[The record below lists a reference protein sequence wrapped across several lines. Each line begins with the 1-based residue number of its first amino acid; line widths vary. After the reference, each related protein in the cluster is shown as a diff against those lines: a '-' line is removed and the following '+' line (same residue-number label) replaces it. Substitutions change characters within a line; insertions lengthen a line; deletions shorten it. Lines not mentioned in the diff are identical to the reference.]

1 MGARLRKGVLVV
13 CVVCAVSVPTAWA
26 AAAPQDQTQP
36 SVDDLQKQLDLL
48 KKQKEVLDAQKD
60 LLAAQQALSALQQPG
75 RDKLADQTAAAD
87 AAKTLADAKKAAADA
102 QKAQSDAEVAA
113 TKAAL
118 GTGGASGSGI
128 TGSVSMTDK
137 AGAIEATL
145 LATKALQQG
154 AAIITAALDQK
165 VDKKKVVV
173 AASLAEVPSFETLSL
188 YRAQRAVVDKALAD
202 AITTASDAM
211 TASARY
217 AQGGVGSHAFIPAA
231 GTILDSVNTLLS
243 YFRTDYT
250 LGGVDVALEESAL
263 IAATSATL
271 TQQGYRVGLP
281 RIYDPASLTASS
293 AIVQEIAA
301 LNVLRQRAGNMND
314 DLAKRAGDT
323 AKALEAVKPPTD
335 PKPIADAAAKIKEAT
350 AGLTAAIAVYDS
362 WFGKLATVDD
372 KGGSLLG
379 NIVQQQ
385 SMAVAIQDGYLLV
398 LKVQK
403 AGGGYLIKKS
413 LWTFFGGMPL
423 YHMGGV
429 SVSFELFDGR
439 SGQVLAS
446 GLVPV
451 YGGFVKAGDLP
462 DKIK

>member
-1 MGARLRKGVLVV
+1 MLVLSVIGAV
-13 CVVCAVSVPTAWA
+13 CLPADVA
-26 AAAPQDQTQP
+26 AAGLQEGQAQP
-36 SVDDLQKQLDLL
+36 SIDDLQKQLDLL
-48 KKQKEVLDAQKD
+48 KKQKEVLDAQKQ
-60 LLAAQQALSALQQPG
+60 LLESQQSLTAAQQPG
-75 RDKLADQTAAAD
+75 RDTLADQTAAAD

-118 GTGGASGSGI
+118 GTGGTSGSGI

-154 AAIITAALDQK
+154 ASLITAAVAPKLDK
-165 VDKKKVVV
+165 TKVVV
-173 AASLAEVPSFETLSL
+173 AASLSEVPNFETLSL
-188 YRAQRAVVDKALAD
+188 YRAQRQVVDKALTD
-202 AITTASDAM
+202 AIAAASDAL

-217 AQGGVGSHAFIPAA
+217 AQGAGPRAFVPAV

-263 IAATSATL
+263 VAATSATL
-271 TQQGYRVGLP
+271 TQQGCRVTLP

-301 LNVLRQRAGNMND
+301 LNVLRHRAGNMND
-314 DLAKRAGDT
+314 DLTKRAADT
-323 AKALEAVKPPTD
+323 GKALEAAKLPADTR
-335 PKPIADAAAKIKEAT
+335 PIADAAAKIKEAA
-350 AGLTAAIAVYDS
+350 AGLAAAIAVYDS

-379 NIVQQQ
+379 NIVQEQ
-385 SMAVAIQDGYLLV
+385 SLAVAIQGGYLLV

-429 SVSFELFDGR
+429 SVSYELFEGQ

-446 GLVPV
+446 GIVPV